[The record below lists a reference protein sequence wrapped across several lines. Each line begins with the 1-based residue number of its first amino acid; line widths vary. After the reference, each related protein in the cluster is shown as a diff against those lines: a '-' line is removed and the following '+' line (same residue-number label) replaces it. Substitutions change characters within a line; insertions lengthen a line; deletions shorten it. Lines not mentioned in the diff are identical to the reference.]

1 MGSKG
6 EAIAAMTTAFPLSDG
21 PVSCAG
27 PSLTPR

>member
-1 MGSKG
+1 MRSRG

-21 PVSCAG
+21 PAQDTG